1 MKRQT
6 GRILGDDL
14 GTSWAIEPQDQAHT
28 LDGAIEDLPTRGG
41 AAEFDD
47 EIDNASEADSAERI
61 KNPIFRD
68 LRDAR
73 SVPLLSR
80 DEEIQLAQEIEEGE
94 ACITTEILSSPFAL
108 RFILELAERTAA
120 GFIDLYDVV
129 KDPGRLSP
137 DSASDEKIFRSRF
150 RKKIKTLQ
158 RLA

>member
-1 MKRQT
+1 MKPQSN
-6 GRILGDDL
+6 ILGDDL
-14 GTSWAIEPQDQAHT
+14 GNSWAIEPQDQAHT
-28 LDGAIEDLPTRGG
+28 LNGATEDLPITRGG

-61 KNPIFRD
+61 KNPIFRY
-68 LRDAR
+68 LHDAR

-94 ACITTEILSSPFAL
+94 ARITTEILSSPFAL